1 MHICSIGECMIELAN
16 SDKNNYILGYA
27 GDTANTAIY
36 LSRLGAK
43 STYFTAVGRD
53 KLSQKMIS
61 FFKSEK
67 VLIDNVYLDNKK
79 TAGLYLIQN
88 KNNGEKNFFYW
99 RKNSAARSYFENIN
113 FDTISKKII
122 KFDALYFSGIT
133 LSIYDSKNLNLFS
146 RLLSLAKKNDVKI
159 YFDFNVRLNNWK
171 NKKIAKEKI
180 VKFSKMSDVL
190 FFSNEDLINLNIRNY
205 KNFILKHYKKKLVIY
220 RLGNGKIVICDKGE
234 FIEYNLD
241 FKNKVKDTT
250 GCGDAFNA
258 SFVYNFNK
266 KNKII
271 DCLNMAHKL
280 GKDVAKTKGA
290 IIKKENFNLHYYAV

>member
-88 KNNGEKNFFYW
+88 RNNGEKNFFYW

-113 FDTISKKII
+113 FETISKKII

-133 LSIYDSKNLNLFS
+133 LSIYNSKNIVYFY
-146 RLLSLAKKNDVKI
+146 RLLKLAKQNGIKI
-159 YFDFNVRLNNWK
+159 YFDFNVRLNNWHSSK
-171 NKKIAKEKI
+171 LAKQLI
-180 VKFSKMSDVL
+180 LKFSKISDTIFL
-190 FFSNEDLINLNIRNY
+190 TNEDRINLKIRSY
-205 KNFILKHYKKKLVIY
+205 EKFILKY
-220 RLGNGKIVICDKGE
+220 
-234 FIEYNLD
+234 
-241 FKNKVKDTT
+241 
-250 GCGDAFNA
+250 
-258 SFVYNFNK
+258 
-266 KNKII
+266 
-271 DCLNMAHKL
+271 
-280 GKDVAKTKGA
+280 
-290 IIKKENFNLHYYAV
+290 